1 MLLNRS
7 SKYCFSKSNN
17 RRQECFRIR
26 EVNRKLKLFDDNYR
40 PKLAIEIILDIVT
53 QCGRINI

>member
-1 MLLNRS
+1 MLLNLS

-26 EVNRKLKLFDDNYR
+26 EVNSNLKLFDDNNR
-40 PKLAIEIILDIVT
+40 PKFTIEIILDIVT
-53 QCGRINI
+53 QCDRINS